1 MSKGDFWCIIGAEVG
16 RNVDLSPVP
25 RFARD
30 GTLPS
35 AGESYKEESMRE
47 TNIQKMIELL
57 ALVLHCPICAAKYN
71 AENTNVI
78 RSESL
83 DRTDESSMLVHTDC
97 ERCKSSVVFSI
108 SMDGPEIFSVG
119 MVTDLTSADAARFRD
134 ADQISVDEV
143 MGFHDFLETFDGN
156 FERVLR

>member
-1 MSKGDFWCIIGAEVG
+1 
-16 RNVDLSPVP
+16 
-25 RFARD
+25 
-30 GTLPS
+30 
-35 AGESYKEESMRE
+35 MRE

-57 ALVLHCPICAAKYN
+57 ALALRCPICAAKYN

-78 RSESL
+78 RSQKADMTE
-83 DRTDESSMLVHTDC
+83 ESSMLVHTDC

-134 ADQISVDEV
+134 AEQITADEV
-143 MGFHDFLETFDGN
+143 LEFHNFLQTFDGN